1 MDGVTSEWKYRIKGQ
16 VIAGGKV
23 EIIAKLSP
31 TGKLFIITVYV
42 P

>member
-1 MDGVTSEWKYRIKGQ
+1 MNAVTAEWKYRIKGQ

-23 EIIAKLSP
+23 EIITKLSP
-31 TGKLFIITVYV
+31 TGKLIIITVYV